1 MVYYIEVYTQKEEES
16 MSSLL
21 IRGLDKD
28 ELALFSASAY
38 IERMFQKDY
47 MLRLVKLHAALVSED
62 RPKAAAGAY
71 DDALSEAGL
80 HTGARREEIVAP
92 LPGARNKEWNPLW
105 GGDWSGG
112 EKRSGEDTNG

>member
-1 MVYYIEVYTQKEEES
+1 

-71 DDALSEAGL
+71 
-80 HTGARREEIVAP
+80 IV
-92 LPGARNKEWNPLW
+92 RTQN
-105 GGDWSGG
+105 
-112 EKRSGEDTNG
+112 TT